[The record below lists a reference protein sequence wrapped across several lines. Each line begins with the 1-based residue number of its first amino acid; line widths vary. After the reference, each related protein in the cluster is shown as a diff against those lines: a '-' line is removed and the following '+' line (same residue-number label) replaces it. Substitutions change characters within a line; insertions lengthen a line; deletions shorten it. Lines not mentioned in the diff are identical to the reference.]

1 VRALPGATYRARLAR
16 VAPALDAATRTAEAQ
31 ATVVEGDARLRAEM
45 FATARLLGPAGDTTL
60 VVPAAAVVALDGDTV
75 VVAAAQRGAGMHI
88 EAVPV
93 RVGRRDAELAE
104 ILAGLAPGTRV
115 VTTGAAIAKA
125 ELLER
130 RGGP

>member
-1 VRALPGATYRARLAR
+1 
-16 VAPALDAATRTAEAQ
+16 
-31 ATVVEGDARLRAEM
+31 M
-45 FATARLLGPAGDTTL
+45 
-60 VVPAAAVVALDGDTV
+60 DGDTV
-75 VVAAAQRGAGMHI
+75 VIVARPRAGGLAL
-88 EAVPV
+88 EAMRV